1 MDKLRL
7 FLKNTDGK
15 KLMNIFLALVAGIIF
30 LIISNLFFSDKK
42 NDIEIT
48 AVDTAN
54 RVIETKSDTYEE
66 KLEGRLEDALALVE
80 GVGKLKVLLT
90 LSYSSEIFISQD
102 ITTDEQITKESD
114 NEGGTREISSKKA
127 DTRNIIIN
135 ENGSEKPL
143 VLKEATPKVEG
154 VIIVAEGGGSPVVKE
169 SLANAVSSVLG
180 IEIYKIQVLKM
191 KS

>member
-1 MDKLRL
+1 LDKLRL